1 MLTSVLMAIEIA
13 DPVFDAMAEFKAA
26 YLPIAWFIAWWLK
39 NRSTIDNGTIPVI
52 VVGLCVAGQCI
63 GVLLTGGSITWA
75 TVMAGAMWGVGAV
88 GAHSG
93 WKNLGD
99 FLKRFGIIKLG
110 RE

>member
-1 MLTSVLMAIEIA
+1 MLTSVLMAIEIV
-13 DPVFDAMAEFKAA
+13 DPVFDAMAEFRGL
-26 YLPIAWFIAWWLK
+26 YLPLVWFFAWWLK
-39 NRSTIDNGTIPVI
+39 NRSTIDNGTIPVV
-52 VVGLCVAGQCI
+52 VVGLCVVGQVI

-110 RE
+110 RG